1 MTKTFDPAI
10 LAQHTA
16 ILGKTGSGK
25 TSTAKLA
32 IEQVTTE
39 GARVCIL
46 DTVKSD
52 WWGITSSA
60 NGKKA
65 GLPFTILGG
74 PRGHVPLRSSAGKTI
89 GQLVATGK
97 LPLSIVD
104 MADFEPGG
112 IQRFFSDFAQA
123 LMKNMRGILY
133 LVIEEAHEVAPKER
147 AGFGAENMA
156 IHYAK
161 KIATAGRSRGIRMI
175 VATQRV
181 QSLHNAV
188 LGSCET
194 LIAHRFTTPADQ
206 KPIVDWLKANTDKE
220 NTEAVAKS
228 LSSLPT
234 GTGWICS
241 GELQLFK
248 KVSFPRI
255 ATYDNSRTPD
265 SNDPQNDV
273 TTAAV
278 DRDELANMLQI
289 SADEASANDPKA
301 LKAKIAELERQLRT
315 KATPSADPAQ
325 TEAARNAARAEGYSA
340 GTAAMAKLIS
350 SIQSAHAELSKALA
364 IDITKARALPIPLP
378 PPPLRPA
385 VATSRM
391 PVINLPT
398 PSGNSIGKAE
408 RLILTALAQYPDGRT
423 KNQVAILSGYA
434 VNGGGFNNALSSARS
449 SGRIRT
455 AGDRLQIT
463 EQGMA
468 DLGPFDPLPH
478 GDALLQHWMG
488 QLGKAEKAAL
498 SALTEVYP
506 EYLSKD
512 KVAERAGYEPTGG
525 GFNNALSRL
534 RSLELI
540 EGRGDL
546 KASDAL
552 FS

>member
-1 MTKTFDPAI
+1 MTKTFNDQI
-10 LAQHTA
+10 LTNHTA

-32 IEQVTTE
+32 IEQVVAE
-39 GARVCIL
+39 GNRVCIL

-60 NGKKA
+60 NGKKP

-74 PRGHVPLRSSAGKTI
+74 PRGHVPLRASDGKLI
-89 GQLVATGK
+89 GQLVGNGK
-97 LPLSIVD
+97 LPHSIID
-104 MADFEPGG
+104 MADFEAGG
-112 IQRFFSDFAQA
+112 IQRFFTEFAPA

-133 LVIEEAHEVAPKER
+133 LVIEEAHELAPKER
-147 AGFGAENMA
+147 AGFGQENMA

-161 KIATAGRSRGIRMI
+161 KLATAGRSRGIRLI

-206 KPIVDWLKANTDKE
+206 KPIIEWLKANASKTQAD
-220 NTEAVAKS
+220 TVAES

-234 GTGWICS
+234 GTAWVCS
-241 GELQLFK
+241 GEMQIFK
-248 KVSFPRI
+248 KVAFPRI
-255 ATYDNSRTPD
+255 TSYDNSRTPD

-278 DRDELANMLQI
+278 DRDELAKMLSI
-289 SADEASANDPKA
+289 KAADLSANDPKA
-301 LKAKIAELERQLRT
+301 LQKQIADLQRQLAA
-315 KATPSADPAQ
+315 KPMPAVDPQQIEQARFQGYTQGISQFTALQERVAQ
-325 TEAARNAARAEGYSA
+325 AIPMLKNV
-340 GTAAMAKLIS
+340 LD
-350 SIQSAHAELSKALA
+350 ALA
-364 IDITKARALPIPLP
+364 SSANTTIPQLVSAP
-378 PPPLRPA
+378 KPVA
-385 VATSRM
+385 VAAA
-391 PVINLPT
+391 PKPT
-398 PSGNSIGKAE
+398 PPRIAVTQTDGVKLSKAE

-423 KNQVAILSGYA
+423 KNQVAILAGYA

-449 SGRIRT
+449 ANRIRS

-463 EQGMA
+463 EQGLQ
-468 DLGPFDPLPH
+468 DLGPFAPLPH
-478 GDALLQHWMG
+478 GPDLLQHWLG

-498 SALTEVYP
+498 IAITEVYP
-506 EYLSKD
+506 NGISKED
-512 KVAERAGYEPTGG
+512 AAAVSGYEPNGG

-540 EGRGDL
+540 EGRGEL